1 MPRAI
6 NGTVKRKRH
15 NRLRKECRGYVM
27 GRKLHRMMMEARKRA
42 LQFAFRDRKVRKRE
56 FRRLWI
62 ARISAACRLNG
73 TRYARFIEGLKA
85 LNVEMNRKMLSEL
98 AIHDPQAFT
107 DLVEQATKAV
117 PTEGKPAG
125 SAATAS

>member
-6 NGTVKRKRH
+6 NGTVKRKRRR
-15 NRLRKECRGYVM
+15 RLERYTRGYVM

-62 ARISAACRLNG
+62 TRISAACRTSG
-73 TRYARFIEGLKA
+73 ISYSRFMQGLK
-85 LNVEMNRKMLSEL
+85 LLQIEMNRKMLAEI
-98 AIHDPQAFT
+98 AIHDPDGFAQI
-107 DLVEQATKAV
+107 VEEVKKTVDKA
-117 PTEGKPAG
+117 GARL
-125 SAATAS
+125 S